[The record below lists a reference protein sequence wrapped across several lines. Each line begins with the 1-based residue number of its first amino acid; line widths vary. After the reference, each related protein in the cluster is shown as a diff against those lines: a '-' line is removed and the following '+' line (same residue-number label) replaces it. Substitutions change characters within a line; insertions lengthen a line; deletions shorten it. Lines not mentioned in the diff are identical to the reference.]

1 MNQRR
6 GMSLL
11 EVSVTITITSALLYG
26 AVVLFATF
34 QRIDRAARSRVE
46 GGRELMRLAEQF
58 RSDVYAASDVKQ
70 NGGGEAPAVAAALV
84 TLDRGENG
92 RIEYKLAENGQLSRT
107 VSTGGQ
113 VTERDLYDLGRNT
126 TFSIDFAE
134 QPAQLITL
142 VVTTSTGAE
151 AQPESPRT
159 ARRITALVGRDRR
172 HEKVP
177 QQENES

>member
-11 EVSVTITITSALLYG
+11 EVSVTLTITSALLYG

-58 RSDVYAASDVKQ
+58 RSDVYAASDVQ
-70 NGGGEAPAVAAALV
+70 RNGGGEAPAVAAALV
-84 TLDRGENG
+84 TLDAGENG
-92 RIEYKLAENGQLSRT
+92 RIEYKAVEDGQLSRT
-107 VSTGGQ
+107 VSVAGRIS
-113 VTERDLYDLGRNT
+113 ERDLYDLGPAT
-126 TFSIDFAE
+126 AFSIDLAE
-134 QPAQLITL
+134 QPIRLATL
-142 VVTTSTGAE
+142 VVTTSAGAE
-151 AQPESPRT
+151 AQSESPRT

-172 HEKVP
+172 HEQDPK
-177 QQENES
+177 QEN